1 MYAWSRIASAAL
13 ISGDSRNPFV
23 RQESGFTSADITYA
37 DVLTPLR
44 GLGSLVRFQRG
55 AVIYRERDHASA
67 LYRVASGGVALSHI
81 TDGRRRIIDFRFAG
95 EFFGA
100 IRRPEYTT
108 CAEATSDCVLL
119 SYPRGYADNMFDE
132 LPGFRRTITGLL
144 AEPRQSRGD
153 TAESQTAR
161 ERITDFLLSLSGRI
175 AEWGETGLP
184 LSCGDIAD
192 RLDLSSVAVDC
203 ALHALEADAPRALR
217 DLPEQQL
224 NAA

>member
-1 MYAWSRIASAAL
+1 MYAWSRIASAAP
-13 ISGDSRNPFV
+13 ISGDSRDPFV
-23 RQESGFTSADITYA
+23 PRASGGASAEVTYA

-67 LYRVASGGVALSHI
+67 LYRVASGGVALSRI
-81 TDGRRRIIDFRFAG
+81 ADGRRRITDFRFAG

-108 CAEATSDCVLL
+108 HAEATSDCVLL
-119 SYPRGYADNMFDE
+119 SYPRGYVDNMFDE
-132 LPGFRRTITGLL
+132 LPRFGRTITGLL
-144 AEPRQSRGD
+144 AEPGQSRGD

-175 AEWGETGLP
+175 AGWGEAGLP
-184 LSCGDIAD
+184 LSCADIAD
-192 RLDLSSVAVDC
+192 RLDLSPVAVDC
-203 ALHALEADAPRALR
+203 ALRALESDAPGMPR

-224 NAA
+224 HAA